1 MNCKRNKSQRRKHIN
16 NKTMKGGKRR
26 VEKIYINLGRQHTNP
41 DIRGD
46 IRIKSGPTT
55 YDADS
60 RMAFLS
66 NFFEH
71 AAKSFEEDLAVMSM
85 GEPKSAEKQ
94 KVYKVVFYD
103 NDEPLEEGSENPIK
117 CKKKKHGKKSN
128 KTKKSSK
135 KQGGGDG
142 IIDVIGAGLNVAATK
157 EVLEWRWYWMLL
169 EQRLA
174 LNYND
179 YEWLEKNRN
188 LSISDYNPELFS
200 MERIIKDFCN
210 ECKNNPEY
218 MKKVSK
224 KLFKKYPNFCEKSL
238 NEQKKI
244 LKNLR
249 KTQKKK

>member
-1 MNCKRNKSQRRKHIN
+1 MTCKRNKSQRRKHIN

-60 RMAFLS
+60 RMDFFS

-117 CKKKKHGKKSN
+117 CKKGKKDGKEDGKKN
-128 KTKKSSK
+128 KKGSK
-135 KQGGGDG
+135 KKGG
-142 IIDVIGAGLNVAATK
+142 NRKVA
-157 EVLEWRWYWMLL
+157 
-169 EQRLA
+169 
-174 LNYND
+174 
-179 YEWLEKNRN
+179 
-188 LSISDYNPELFS
+188 
-200 MERIIKDFCN
+200 
-210 ECKNNPEY
+210 
-218 MKKVSK
+218 KK
-224 KLFKKYPNFCEKSL
+224 
-238 NEQKKI
+238 
-244 LKNLR
+244 
-249 KTQKKK
+249 TGKKK